1 MALKLLYNEIDL
13 LIKISKGDEHA
24 LAIFLKSHSG
34 HVYSFALKLTRSREL
49 AEEVVQDV
57 FLNIWLS
64 RSKLDEVHNAE
75 AYLNRITRNVSLNV
89 LRKIARSV
97 IIAGVFEDDAEYPD
111 DNTRELLDLKDSQW
125 ILQQAID
132 KLPKQQKKVYQLC
145 HEQGLTYDQAAAQL
159 EISCSTVNFHIK
171 EALKNIRK
179 SLKEMGIS
187 TVLFTLM
194 NF

>member
-24 LAIFLKSHSG
+24 LAVFLKSHSG

-132 KLPKQQKKVYQLC
+132 KLPKQQKKY
-145 HEQGLTYDQAAAQL
+145 
-159 EISCSTVNFHIK
+159 ISFV
-171 EALKNIRK
+171 
-179 SLKEMGIS
+179 
-187 TVLFTLM
+187 M
-194 NF
+194 NKV